1 MTNTIL
7 RIDASARH
15 TGSVSRDL
23 ADRIIARLG
32 DAKVI
37 TRDLATPLPLL
48 DEAWIG
54 ANFTPAHDRTDDQKA
69 RLAQSDELIAELN
82 AADTLDIG
90 LPIYNF
96 GVPAAF
102 KAWVDLVARVG
113 ETFQY
118 TDTGPVGLLA
128 GKRAIVAIAS
138 GGTPLGSDYDFAS
151 GYARQLLG
159 FIGITDITFVSADQ
173 LAVDADAS
181 LKSAHDAVNAL
192 DLAA

>member
-7 RIDASARH
+7 RIDASARR

-23 ADRIIARLG
+23 TGRIVARYT
-32 DAKVI
+32 DATVI

-48 DEAWIG
+48 DEAWVG
-54 ANFTPAHDRTDDQKA
+54 ANFTPAADRTDDQKA
-69 RLAQSDELIAELN
+69 RLALSDELIAELR
-82 AADTLDIG
+82 AADTLVIG

-118 TDTGPVGLLA
+118 TDTGPVGLLQN
-128 GKRAIVAIAS
+128 KRAIVAIAS
-138 GGTPLGSDYDFAS
+138 GGTALGSDFDFAS

-159 FIGITDITFVSADQ
+159 FIGISDVTIVSADQ
-173 LAVDADAS
+173 LAVDHDAS
-181 LKSAHDAVNAL
+181 LKSAHQAVQ
-192 DLAA
+192 DLQIAA